1 MTATR
6 SDLLNECIPQGLP
19 YDAFKEAWCARCVNP
34 ECVRS
39 QTGHSKFEN
48 RIADWEE
55 KLFKNPPVMALDDPL
70 YVAIV
75 GKKFITIDPGRTPEI
90 RSPWIDP
97 KDLKEPEPDPEPQA
111 DVHVP
116 EPQAVP
122 VPQVPDEAV
131 VLEPVVEA
139 REPSPPKPKPSPRS
153 TLSLLGQNAPDQ
165 SGRVLLGPS
174 GAPTTKADPWAPPDP
189 PDPADVVVQPGAR
202 IKMGRS
208 GV

>member
-6 SDLLNECIPQGLP
+6 TDLLNECIPQGMP
-19 YDAFKEAWCARCVNP
+19 YDTFKEAWCARCVNP

-39 QTGHSKFEN
+39 QTGHSKFEH

-55 KLFKNPPVMALDDPL
+55 KLFKNPPAMALDDPL
-70 YVAIV
+70 YAAIA
-75 GKKFITIDPGRTPEI
+75 GKRFITIDPGRTPEI
-90 RSPWIDP
+90 RSAWVDP
-97 KDLKEPEPDPEPQA
+97 KDLKEPEPQAPAALEPQL
-111 DVHVP
+111 
-116 EPQAVP
+116 
-122 VPQVPDEAV
+122 PDETEA
-131 VLEPVVEA
+131 LEPMVQA
-139 REPSPPKPKPSPRS
+139 PEPSPPKPRPSPRS

-189 PDPADVVVQPGAR
+189 PNPADVVVQPGAR